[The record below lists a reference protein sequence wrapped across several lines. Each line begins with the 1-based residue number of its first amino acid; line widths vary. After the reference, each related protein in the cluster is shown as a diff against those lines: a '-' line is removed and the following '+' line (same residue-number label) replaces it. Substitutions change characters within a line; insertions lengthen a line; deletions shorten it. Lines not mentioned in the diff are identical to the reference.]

1 MSEIEVTIQMLR
13 INPIHD
19 RWELQFKDKADH
31 YLPVFLDESQAKL
44 IGEEMKRPYSVAPAD
59 IAIAGI
65 DLKVYRLESVIVDD
79 LRGGILNTKLILKYE
94 NKHFKLTCT
103 AEKAIVLA
111 LREGVPILMEE
122 KELKVKANQS

>member
-13 INPIHD
+13 INPIHNK
-19 RWELQFKDKADH
+19 WELHFKDKAEH
-31 YLPVFLDESQAKL
+31 YFSVFLDESQAKL
-44 IGEEMKRPYSVAPAD
+44 IGEEMKRPYSVALAD
-59 IAIAGI
+59 IAIVGI
-65 DLKVYRLESVIVDD
+65 DFKVYKLESVIVDD
-79 LRGGILNTKLILKYE
+79 LKGGVLNTRLTLQYNNKLFQLD
-94 NKHFKLTCT
+94 CS